1 MLKQVQHDAHERGTG
16 ALHIRDATEADLP
29 AIIAM
34 LADDVNG
41 SGRED
46 ASLPLDQGYLA
57 AFAAIQADPN
67 QRLLVAEQAG
77 ALVGTFQLSFLPG
90 LSYKGAWRAQ
100 IEAVRVASRS
110 RGQGIGGQMLDWAID
125 QAKARD
131 CRMMQLTSKTNRT
144 DAHRFYER
152 LGFVSSHVGMK
163 LTLKD

>member
-1 MLKQVQHDAHERGTG
+1 M

-29 AIIAM
+29 AIIFM

-46 ASLPLDQGYLA
+46 ASLPLDPDYLA
-57 AFAAIQADPN
+57 AFAAIQGDPN
-67 QRLLVAEQAG
+67 QRLLVAEQDG
-77 ALVGTFQLSFLPG
+77 VPVGTFQLSFLPG

-100 IEAVRVASRS
+100 LEAVRVASHL
-110 RGQGIGGQMLDWAID
+110 RGQGIGAKLVDWAID
-125 QAKARD
+125 QAKARN
-131 CRMMQLTSKTNRT
+131 CRMMQLTSKTNRAA
-144 DAHRFYER
+144 AHRFYER